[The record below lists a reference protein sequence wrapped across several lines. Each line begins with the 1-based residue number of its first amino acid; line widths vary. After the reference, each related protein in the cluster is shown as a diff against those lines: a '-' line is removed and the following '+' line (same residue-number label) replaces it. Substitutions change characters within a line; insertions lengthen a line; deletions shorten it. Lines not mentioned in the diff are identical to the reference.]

1 MSANKELQDKIETVN
16 FFLEEV
22 IYEMKHVKSS
32 TSKKEMVAYMAAWE
46 NTLQTIKFM
55 IN

>member
-1 MSANKELQDKIETVN
+1 MSNNNELQDKLETVK
-16 FFLEEV
+16 FFIEDV
-22 IYEMKHVKSS
+22 IQEMKQIKTSS
-32 TSKKEMVAYMAAWE
+32 TKKDMVASIAAWE

>member
-1 MSANKELQDKIETVN
+1 MKNNNDCTDKLETIN

-22 IYEMKHVKSS
+22 IYEMKKVKSS
-32 TSKKEMVAYMAAWE
+32 TTKKDMVAYISAWE

>member
-1 MSANKELQDKIETVN
+1 MSKEEDLEAKFETIN
-16 FFLEEV
+16 FFMGEV
-22 IYEMKHVKSS
+22 VAEMKTINNSN
-32 TSKKEMVAYMAAWE
+32 TKKDLLAYISAWE

>member
-1 MSANKELQDKIETVN
+1 MKNNNDCSDRLETVN
-16 FFLEEV
+16 FFLGEV
-22 IYEMKHVKSS
+22 IHEMKKIKTS
-32 TSKKEMVAYMAAWE
+32 TTKKDMVAYIAAWE

>member
-1 MSANKELQDKIETVN
+1 MSNDEAKRKFETIN
-16 FFLEEV
+16 FFMDEV
-22 IYEMKHVKSS
+22 ITEMKQITNSN
-32 TSKKEMVAYMAAWE
+32 TKKDLLAYISAWE